1 MQSGCQFGFHGEFNF
16 RAYELVIAVG
26 VLAFLHNA
34 AHMWYYWLP
43 VDSNMQKYVPGTA
56 AAGGVVTLC
65 LVRAT
70 GCAALL
76 C

>member
-1 MQSGCQFGFHGEFNF
+1 MRCIQSGCQYAHRFQGEFNF

-43 VDSNMQKYVPGTA
+43 VDSNRQKYVPGRNY
-56 AAGGVVTLC
+56 GV
-65 LVRAT
+65 
-70 GCAALL
+70 
-76 C
+76 